1 MARVVLDWN
10 GEDLPDEL
18 RQLPAGRYVVGSG
31 DDAPELTE
39 DEEEGIRQALASL
52 RAGKGRT
59 ANQVRE
65 TIEAV
70 FRNR

>member
-18 RQLPAGRYVVGSG
+18 RQLPAGRYVVESG

>member
-10 GEDLPDEL
+10 GGDLPDEL
-18 RQLPAGRYVVGSG
+18 RQLPAGRYVVESV